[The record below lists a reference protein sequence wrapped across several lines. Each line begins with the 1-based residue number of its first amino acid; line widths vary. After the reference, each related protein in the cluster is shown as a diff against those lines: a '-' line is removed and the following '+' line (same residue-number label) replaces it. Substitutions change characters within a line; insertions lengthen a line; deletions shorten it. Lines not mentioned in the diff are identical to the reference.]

1 MNFEPTAPAKATML
15 DRVSAILEWLRLQGQ
30 EASPPFA
37 AGPAQAVPSRGG
49 NIDDQIAARL
59 RMDNVGPLVAG
70 SLELVGLADVRR
82 RTGPMWEYV
91 SDNIRTIAEA
101 EIGAMLGDD
110 DFFRCIDEVTFLI
123 CFASSSETA
132 ADVKAKGISAAIR
145 TRILEAFPF
154 LGSSLSVESIT
165 SSVDAAELMQMQGG
179 SLTDN
184 LLAVLRRV
192 REDLRQTLRTQRSSL
207 MRGFRV
213 HFLPAVSPG
222 KQQFVL
228 NHCKVEMPAELLGPS
243 QWRVLAKPQDVD
255 RTLAELDL
263 CLLTRAVE
271 VLHDVVKKGPCA
283 PLLVPVNLSTVVDS
297 VYAREY
303 SALAAEIPEQY
314 RPLVVLELNG
324 ITDDGTSLAAA
335 RAEILSNLPI
345 SRLAVHLDLE
355 QQPSSKLAAAG
366 LWGLSTSLTGRRSIE
381 PTLSNVL
388 RAFNGKARQLGV
400 LTIAHAADSIG
411 LAKLATGAGF
421 HIIDGSAVALPCPA
435 PKAPSPVPPSTLGG
449 AGLPLRK
456 SSNVTD

>member
-1 MNFEPTAPAKATML
+1 ML

-30 EASPPFA
+30 EAGQPFA
-37 AGPAQAVPSRGG
+37 GASAQAVPFRDGS
-49 NIDDQIAARL
+49 IDDYLATRL
-59 RMDNVGPLVAG
+59 RMDNAKPVVAG

-82 RTGPMWEYV
+82 DTGPMWEYV

-123 CFASSSETA
+123 CFASTSETA
-132 ADVKAKGISAAIR
+132 ADLRAKGISAAIR
-145 TRILEAFPF
+145 TRIVEAFPF
-154 LGSSLSVESIT
+154 LGNTLSVESVT
-165 SSVDAAELMQMQGG
+165 SSVDAAELMQMDGG
-179 SLTDN
+179 SLADK
-184 LLAVLRRV
+184 LLSVLRRV

-213 HFLPAVSPG
+213 HFHPAVSPG

-283 PLLVPVNLSTVVDS
+283 PLLVPVNLSTLVDS
-297 VYAREY
+297 MYGRKY
-303 SALAAEIPEQY
+303 SSLAAEIPEQY
-314 RPLVVLELNG
+314 RPLMALELNG
-324 ITDDGTSLAAA
+324 IGDDGTSLAAV
-335 RAEILSNLPI
+335 RGELLSNLPL
-345 SRLAVHLDLE
+345 SRLAVHLPLD
-355 QQPSSKLAAAG
+355 QQPSSKLATAR
-366 LWGLSTSLTGRRSIE
+366 LWGLSTSLAGRRSIE
-381 PTLSNVL
+381 PTLANVL
-388 RAFNGKARQLGV
+388 RVFNSKARQLGV

-435 PKAPSPVPPSTLGG
+435 PKAPSPVPPSTLGV

-456 SSNVTD
+456 SSNIPD